1 MNKRHNGMKD
11 LRECKYMNHPT
22 ICWITNCDSRV
33 MNDYILVQLNKNN
46 RSYTLAIDRVV
57 YKDEHIYTTFHKRRG
72 MILLP

>member
-1 MNKRHNGMKD
+1 MKD